1 MSEKVCLCKGII
13 KETIV
18 DAIKNESKRVE
29 AVKGCNWSC
38 NWIFVTVVDVKSTI
52 EKLIEENK

>member
-1 MSEKVCLCKGII
+1 MSEKVCLCKGIT

-18 DAIKNESKRVE
+18 DAIKNGAK
-29 AVKGCNWSC
+29 
-38 NWIFVTVVDVKSTI
+38 TVDDVKDATGATTGFCNGGRCKATI